1 MRIRMIQSY
10 AKVVRIVRIQTWQA
24 TEACSHTSLAMFC
37 GLASRLAESLAPKHA
52 VSPVAAHEPQ
62 ATVHMHAKVAG
73 RAISQ
78 KATLGMM
85 GFASSCGG
93 LQRAPRS
100 NAALSESTS
109 SRCETSVSAQLLP
122 SHARFLPRSHSSFR
136 VSFQAST
143 SRWKCADAITA
154 FSSY

>member
-1 MRIRMIQSY
+1 MIQSY
-10 AKVVRIVRIQTWQA
+10 AKVVQIVRIQTWQA

-37 GLASRLAESLAPKHA
+37 GLASGLAQSLAPKHA

-73 RAISQ
+73 RAIYP

-100 NAALSESTS
+100 NAARSESTS

-122 SHARFLPRSHSSFR
+122 THARFLPRSHSSFR

>member
-1 MRIRMIQSY
+1 MIKSS

-37 GLASRLAESLAPKHA
+37 GLANRLAQSLAPKHA
-52 VSPVAAHEPQ
+52 VSLVAAHEPQ

-73 RAISQ
+73 RAIYH

-100 NAALSESTS
+100 NAARSESTS
-109 SRCETSVSAQLLP
+109 SRCETSVSAQPLP
-122 SHARFLPRSHSSFR
+122 SHARLLPSSHSSFR

-143 SRWKCADAITA
+143 SRWKCTDAITA